1 MVNSSSGWFPMPVAI
16 PRSRSKSESRFHRL
30 SGSPEKSFGTPALR
44 VPITVEFTA
53 SSLLAEP
60 STHLP
65 LLPQHPYGEKEKASC
80 IIYRCLPASYPLL
93 KDAYALMQRLK
104 LDRTNFSS
112 PLFINP
118 LSRRGACLPVSIAT
132 IYISVHHWWNDKL
145 LRTSPDVSKS
155 RTSVKFRILEAMFR
169 ETVNCFI
176 LDNPMRNLFQIKRWD
191 EI

>member
-1 MVNSSSGWFPMPVAI
+1 MVNPSSGWFPMPVAI
-16 PRSRSKSESRFHRL
+16 PRSRSKSGSRFHRL

-65 LLPQHPYGEKEKASC
+65 LLPPQHPHEEKEKACC

-112 PLFINP
+112 PLFINLP
-118 LSRRGACLPVSIAT
+118 LARGRVSSRIDC
-132 IYISVHHWWNDKL
+132 NDL
-145 LRTSPDVSKS
+145 HFCGITGGTTR
-155 RTSVKFRILEAMFR
+155 F
-169 ETVNCFI
+169 
-176 LDNPMRNLFQIKRWD
+176 
-191 EI
+191 

>member
-53 SSLLAEP
+53 SSLLAES

-65 LLPQHPYGEKEKASC
+65 LLQQHPYGEKEKASC

-112 PLFINP
+112 PLFIN
-118 LSRRGACLPVSIAT
+118 LAKGRVSSRIDCNDLHFCASLVERQAFKNIPRCIQVEDLCEISNSRGNVSR
-132 IYISVHHWWNDKL
+132 NCEL
-145 LRTSPDVSKS
+145 LH
-155 RTSVKFRILEAMFR
+155 FG
-169 ETVNCFI
+169 
-176 LDNPMRNLFQIKRWD
+176 
-191 EI
+191 